1 MTKTVSKGSR
11 AVLLVVLAYLTITGC
26 AGTSLRPE
34 AAKIPEVAP
43 GYLMPYLPPKDHPN
57 SLALLPPP
65 PADGSAA
72 FAADRAIAQEAL
84 KLRNTPRWGLA
95 IDDADLKFPHAA
107 GTFSCAVGAPITE
120 KDTPRLY
127 TLLWR
132 VKSDAVASTFSA
144 KDHYMRIRPF
154 VAEKITSCTP
164 EEEKRLSGNG
174 SYPSGHAAVGWTW
187 ALILAEL
194 ALDRVDAILERGRAF
209 GESRIVCGM
218 HWQSDIDAGRIVGA
232 GVVARLHAD
241 PAFRA
246 DLEAAGAELNAV
258 RAGGLQPDRDCRAE
272 REALSIKSLR

>member
-34 AAKIPEVAP
+34 ATKIPEVAP

-72 FAADRAIAQEAL
+72 FAADRATAQEAL
-84 KLRNTPRWGLA
+84 KLRNTPRWKLA
-95 IDDADLKFPHAA
+95 IEDADLKFPHAA

-132 VKSDAVASTFSA
+132 AKTDAVISTLSA
-144 KDHYMRIRPF
+144 KKHYRRTRPF
-154 VAEKITSCTP
+154 VVEKITSCTP
-164 EEEKRLSGNG
+164 EEEMELAGDG
-174 SYPSGHAAVGWTW
+174 SYPSGHAAIGWTW

-194 ALDRVDAILERGRAF
+194 APDRVDAILERGRAF
-209 GESRIVCGM
+209 EENRIVCGV
-218 HWQSDIDAGRIVGA
+218 HWHSDVDAGKIMGA

-246 DLEAAGAELNAV
+246 DLEAARAELNAV

-272 REALSIKSLR
+272 REALSIKLFR